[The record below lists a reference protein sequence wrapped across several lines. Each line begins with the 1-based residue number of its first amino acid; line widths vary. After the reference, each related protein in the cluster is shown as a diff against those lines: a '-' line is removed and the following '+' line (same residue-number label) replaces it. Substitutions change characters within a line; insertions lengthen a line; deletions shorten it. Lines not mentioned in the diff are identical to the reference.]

1 MSLPEQFSELVKQH
15 LHDDVQQLALQR
27 NRFPQLSDA
36 DFRFLLQQIEGRQ
49 RTCEKLPI
57 LSALPDWWFP
67 VRLSCEQCSSEATA
81 RYKVQIISPFTLD
94 LSPFTFIDLTA
105 GYGIDTFHLAALAR
119 EAHYVERNADLCEIA
134 AHNFQL
140 YRPHIQVHNTTA
152 ETFLAS
158 LPHHPLAQ
166 RPLPNTQYPLPN
178 SEASNSPSGRPIS
191 NSPSGRPIAAQAASN
206 SSLERPIGG
215 TPSHSPS
222 GRPLPNS
229 AASHSPS
236 GRPITNSAASHTL
249 IYLDPARRSQSGGK
263 VFRIEDCE
271 PNVIDLLPT
280 LRKHAERIM
289 IKFSPMLDIT
299 AALRALGSDWDT
311 HIVAVNNE
319 VKEVLFLT
327 GKGDIHAVNIRSREM
342 RTDRFCFRPE
352 DEKQAPLHLA
362 PAIQQYLYEPNA
374 AIIKAG
380 AYRLIAEQYGLAK
393 LDVNTHLYTSDTCIS
408 GFPGRIW
415 QVLDAEIKEPKKQL
429 DKSVRYSI
437 LSRNYPLSPEE
448 IRKKYKL
455 RDGDEQ
461 YLIAARHQGK
471 PLLIGAKRL

>member
-1 MSLPEQFSELVKQH
+1 MSLPEQFSELVQQH

-49 RTCEKLPI
+49 RTCEKLPT

-81 RYKVQIISPFTLD
+81 RYKAQIIPLSTLD
-94 LSPFTFIDLTA
+94 LQPSTLDHSPSTLDLKPSTLDLQPSTLDTLIDLTA

-119 EAHYVERNADLCEIA
+119 EAHYVERNAELCAIA
-134 AHNFQL
+134 EHNFQL

-152 ETFLAS
+152 ESFLSS
-158 LPHHPLAQ
+158 LPISDT
-166 RPLPNTQYPLPN
+166 RY
-178 SEASNSPSGRPIS
+178 PIS
-191 NSPSGRPIAAQAASN
+191 DTPYPISDT
-206 SSLERPIGG
+206 RYPISD
-215 TPSHSPS
+215 T
-222 GRPLPNS
+222 RY
-229 AASHSPS
+229 
-236 GRPITNSAASHTL
+236 PISDTL

-271 PNVIDLLPT
+271 PNVIELLPT

-327 GKGDIHAVNIRSREM
+327 GKGVIHAVNILSREM

-352 DEKQAPLHLA
+352 DEKQAPLRLA
-362 PAIQQYLYEPNA
+362 PAIQQYIYEPNA

-408 GFPGRIW
+408 GFPGRLW
-415 QVLDAEIKEPKKQL
+415 QVIDAEIKEPKKQL

-437 LSRNYPLSPEE
+437 LSRNYPLSPDE

-455 RDGDEQ
+455 RDGDDQ

-471 PLLIGAKRL
+471 PLLIGAKRMK

>member
-1 MSLPEQFSELVKQH
+1 MTNLIRQH
-15 LHDDVQQLALQR
+15 MHDDVQQLALQR

-36 DFRFLLQQIEGRQ
+36 DFRFLLQQVDGYQ

-81 RYKVQIISPFTLD
+81 GYKAQIGGACRRL
-94 LSPFTFIDLTA
+94 IDLTA
-105 GYGIDTFHLAALAR
+105 GYGIDTFHLAATAG
-119 EAHYVERNADLCEIA
+119 EAHYVERNADLCRIA
-134 AHNFQL
+134 AHNFAL
-140 YRPHIQVHNTTA
+140 YRENIQVHNTTA
-152 ETFLAS
+152 EAFLAD
-158 LPHHPLAQ
+158 L
-166 RPLPNTQYPLPN
+166 R
-178 SEASNSPSGRPIS
+178 EADE
-191 NSPSGRPIAAQAASN
+191 AAS
-206 SSLERPIGG
+206 
-215 TPSHSPS
+215 
-222 GRPLPNS
+222 
-229 AASHSPS
+229 
-236 GRPITNSAASHTL
+236 TL

-271 PNVIDLLPT
+271 PNVVELLPT
-280 LRKHAERIM
+280 LRKHAARIM

-299 AALRALGSDWDT
+299 AALRALGTDWDT

-319 VKEVLFLT
+319 VKEVLLVT
-327 GKGDIHAVNIRSREM
+327 GEGILHAVNIRTREM

-352 DEKQAPLHLA
+352 DEKLSPMRLA
-362 PAIQQYLYEPNA
+362 PAIQQYIYEPNA

-380 AYRLIAEQYGLAK
+380 AYRLIAEQYGLSK
-393 LDVNTHLYTSDTCIS
+393 LDVNTHLYTSDTYIS
-408 GFPGRIW
+408 GFPGRVWEVI
-415 QVLDAEIKEPKKQL
+415 DAEIKEPKKQL
-429 DKSVRYSI
+429 DKAVRYSI

-471 PLLIGAKRL
+471 PLLIGARRLAQTTAL

>member
-1 MSLPEQFSELVKQH
+1 MSSGVNLATLLREH

-49 RTCEKLPI
+49 RTKDKLPT
-57 LSALPDWWFP
+57 LAQLDDWWFP

-81 RYKVQIISPFTLD
+81 RYKAELVGMCHRL
-94 LSPFTFIDLTA
+94 IDLTA
-105 GYGIDTFHLAALAR
+105 GYGIDTFHLAEGMS
-119 EAHYVERNADLCEIA
+119 EAHYVERNAELCAIA
-134 AHNFQL
+134 QHNFQL

-152 ETFLAS
+152 ESFLAS
-158 LPHHPLAQ
+158 L
-166 RPLPNTQYPLPN
+166 
-178 SEASNSPSGRPIS
+178 
-191 NSPSGRPIAAQAASN
+191 SN
-206 SSLERPIGG
+206 SS
-215 TPSHSPS
+215 PSE
-222 GRPLPNS
+222 
-229 AASHSPS
+229 
-236 GRPITNSAASHTL
+236 RPITNTL
-249 IYLDPARRSQSGGK
+249 IYMDPARRSQSGGK

-280 LRKHAERIM
+280 LRRIGSHIM

-299 AALRALGSDWDT
+299 AALRALGKDWDT

-327 GKGDIHAVNIRSREM
+327 GKGVIHAVNIRTREM
-342 RTDRFCFRPE
+342 RTDRFFFSPE
-352 DEKQAPLHLA
+352 DEKQAELQLA
-362 PAIQQYLYEPNA
+362 PHIQQYIYEPNA

-380 AYRLIAEQYGLAK
+380 AFRLIAEQYELQK
-393 LDVNTHLYTSDTCIS
+393 LDTNTHLYTSDTCMS

-415 QVLDAEIKEPKKQL
+415 QVIDAEIKEPKRQL

-437 LSRNYPLSPEE
+437 ISRNYPLSPED

-455 RDGDEQ
+455 KDGDDR

-471 PLLIGAKRL
+471 PLLINAKRLMFSERTGGATV

>member
-1 MSLPEQFSELVKQH
+1 MSLPEQFSELVQQH

-49 RTCEKLPI
+49 RTCEKLPT

-81 RYKVQIISPFTLD
+81 RYKVEIVRSIDLQPSTLD
-94 LSPFTFIDLTA
+94 LQPSTLDHSPSTLDLKPSTLDTLIDLTA
-105 GYGIDTFHLAALAR
+105 GYGIDTFNLAECAR
-119 EAHYVERNADLCEIA
+119 EAHYVERNAELCAIA
-134 AHNFQL
+134 EHNFQL

-152 ETFLAS
+152 EDFLSS
-158 LPHHPLAQ
+158 LPISDTP
-166 RPLPNTQYPLPN
+166 Y
-178 SEASNSPSGRPIS
+178 PIS
-191 NSPSGRPIAAQAASN
+191 DTRYPISD
-206 SSLERPIGG
+206 
-215 TPSHSPS
+215 
-222 GRPLPNS
+222 
-229 AASHSPS
+229 
-236 GRPITNSAASHTL
+236 TL

-271 PNVIDLLPT
+271 PNVIELLPT
-280 LRKHAERIM
+280 LRMHAERIM

-327 GKGDIHAVNIRSREM
+327 GKGVIHAVNIRTREM
-342 RTDRFCFRPE
+342 HTDRFSFRPD
-352 DEKQAPLHLA
+352 DEKQAPLRLA
-362 PAIQQYLYEPNA
+362 PAIQQYIYEPNA

-380 AYRLIAEQYGLAK
+380 AYRLIAEQYELQK

-408 GFPGRIW
+408 SFPGRIW
-415 QVLDAEIKEPKKQL
+415 QVIDAEIKEPKRQL
-429 DKSVRYSI
+429 DKAVRYSI
-437 LSRNYPLSPEE
+437 ISRNYPLSPEE

-471 PLLIGAKRL
+471 PLLIGAKRMK

>member
-1 MSLPEQFSELVKQH
+1 MSLTESLSALVQQH

-27 NRFPQLSDA
+27 NRFPQLSDT

-81 RYKVQIISPFTLD
+81 RYKVAIVQSINLKLSTLD
-94 LSPFTFIDLTA
+94 LKPSTLDTFIDLTA

-119 EAHYVERNADLCEIA
+119 EAHYVERNAELCAIA
-134 AHNFQL
+134 EHNFQL

-152 ETFLAS
+152 EDFLSS
-158 LPHHPLAQ
+158 LPHH
-166 RPLPNTQYPLPN
+166 QY
-178 SEASNSPSGRPIS
+178 PIS
-191 NSPSGRPIAAQAASN
+191 NSAASN
-206 SSLERPIGG
+206 
-215 TPSHSPS
+215 SPS

-229 AASHSPS
+229 AASNSPS
-236 GRPITNSAASHTL
+236 GRPLPNSAASNTL

-271 PNVIDLLPT
+271 PNVIELLPI
-280 LRKHAERIM
+280 LRTYAERIM

-299 AALRALGSDWDT
+299 AALRALGTDWDT
-311 HIVAVNNE
+311 HVVAVNNE

-327 GKGDIHAVNIRSREM
+327 GKGVIHAVNIRTREM
-342 RTDRFCFRPE
+342 HTDRFHFSPE
-352 DEKQAPLHLA
+352 DEKQAPLQLA
-362 PAIQQYLYEPNA
+362 PVIQQYIYEPNA

-380 AYRLIAEQYGLAK
+380 AFRLIAEQYDLQK
-393 LDVNTHLYTSDTCIS
+393 LDTNTHLYTSDTCIS

-415 QVLDAEIKEPKKQL
+415 QVLDAEIKEPKRQL

-437 LSRNYPLSPEE
+437 ISRNYPLSPDE

-461 YLIAARHQGK
+461 YLIAARLQGK
-471 PLLIGAKRL
+471 PLLIGAKRLMLSV

>member
-1 MSLPEQFSELVKQH
+1 MTNLIRQH
-15 LHDDVQQLALQR
+15 MHDDVQQLALQR

-36 DFRFLLQQIEGRQ
+36 DFRFLLQQVDGYQ

-81 RYKVQIISPFTLD
+81 DYKAQIAGACRRL
-94 LSPFTFIDLTA
+94 IDLTA
-105 GYGIDTFHLAALAR
+105 GYGIDTFHLAATAG
-119 EAHYVERNADLCEIA
+119 EAHYVERNADLCRIA
-134 AHNFQL
+134 AHNFAL
-140 YRPHIQVHNTTA
+140 YRENIQVHNTTA
-152 ETFLAS
+152 EAFLAD
-158 LPHHPLAQ
+158 L
-166 RPLPNTQYPLPN
+166 R
-178 SEASNSPSGRPIS
+178 EADE
-191 NSPSGRPIAAQAASN
+191 AAS
-206 SSLERPIGG
+206 
-215 TPSHSPS
+215 
-222 GRPLPNS
+222 
-229 AASHSPS
+229 
-236 GRPITNSAASHTL
+236 TL

-271 PNVIDLLPT
+271 PNVVELLPT

-299 AALRALGSDWDT
+299 AALRVLGTDWDT

-327 GKGDIHAVNIRSREM
+327 GQGVIHAVNIRTREM
-342 RTDRFCFRPE
+342 HTDRFCFRPE
-352 DEKQAPLHLA
+352 DEKQAPLRLA
-362 PAIQQYLYEPNA
+362 PAIQQYIYEPNA

-380 AYRLIAEQYGLAK
+380 AYRLIAEQYELSK
-393 LDVNTHLYTSDTCIS
+393 LDVNTHLYTSATLLPD
-408 GFPGRIW
+408 FPGRIW
-415 QVLDAEIKEPKKQL
+415 QVLDAEIKEPKRQL

-455 RDGDEQ
+455 LDGDEQ

-471 PLLIGAKRL
+471 PLLISAKRL

>member
-1 MSLPEQFSELVKQH
+1 MSLPEQFSALVQQH

-81 RYKVQIISPFTLD
+81 NYKAAIVQSIDLKPSTLD
-94 LSPFTFIDLTA
+94 LKPSTFATFIDLTA
-105 GYGIDTFHLAALAR
+105 GYGIDTFHLAALAH
-119 EAHYVERNADLCEIA
+119 EAHYVERNAELCAIA
-134 AHNFQL
+134 EHNFQL

-152 ETFLAS
+152 EDFLSS
-158 LPHHPLAQ
+158 LPHHP
-166 RPLPNTQYPLPN
+166 Y
-178 SEASNSPSGRPIS
+178 PIS
-191 NSPSGRPIAAQAASN
+191 NSV
-206 SSLERPIGG
+206 
-215 TPSHSPS
+215 
-222 GRPLPNS
+222 
-229 AASHSPS
+229 
-236 GRPITNSAASHTL
+236 ASHTL

-289 IKFSPMLDIT
+289 IKFSPMLDTT
-299 AALRALGSDWDT
+299 AALRAMGGDWDT

-327 GKGDIHAVNIRSREM
+327 GKGDIHAVNILSREM
-342 RTDRFCFRPE
+342 RTDRFVFCSE
-352 DEKQAPLHLA
+352 DEKQAPLRLA
-362 PAIQQYLYEPNA
+362 PVIQQYIYEPNA

-380 AYRLIAEQYGLAK
+380 AYRLISERYGLSK
-393 LDVNTHLYTSDTCIS
+393 LDTNTHLYTSDTLLPD
-408 GFPGRIW
+408 FPGRVW
-415 QVLDAEIKEPKKQL
+415 QVVDAEIKDPKKQL
-429 DKSVRYSI
+429 LSSVRYSI

-455 RDGDEQ
+455 RDGDDQ
-461 YLIAARHQGK
+461 YILAARLQGK

>member
-1 MSLPEQFSELVKQH
+1 MPSLEPLSALIQQH

-27 NRFPQLSDA
+27 NRFPHLSDA
-36 DFRFLLQQIEGRQ
+36 DFRFLLQQVEGYQ
-49 RTCEKLPI
+49 RTCDKLPT

-81 RYKVQIISPFTLD
+81 RYKADLLKQWVDETNVEKLD
-94 LSPFTFIDLTA
+94 ILIDLTA
-105 GYGIDTFHLAALAR
+105 GYGIDTFHLAAYTH
-119 EAHYVERNADLCEIA
+119 EAHYVERNAELCRIA
-134 AHNFQL
+134 EHNFQL

-152 ETFLAS
+152 EAFLSS
-158 LPHHPLAQ
+158 LPHH
-166 RPLPNTQYPLPN
+166 QYPISN
-178 SEASNSPSGRPIS
+178 SEASNSPSGRP
-191 NSPSGRPIAAQAASN
+191 
-206 SSLERPIGG
+206 
-215 TPSHSPS
+215 
-222 GRPLPNS
+222 LP
-229 AASHSPS
+229 
-236 GRPITNSAASHTL
+236 NSAASHTL

-271 PNVIDLLPT
+271 PNVVELLPT

-299 AALRALGSDWDT
+299 AALRVLGTDWDT

-327 GKGDIHAVNIRSREM
+327 GQGVIHAVNIRTREM
-342 RTDRFCFRPE
+342 HTDRFCFRPE
-352 DEKQAPLHLA
+352 DEKQAPLRLA
-362 PAIQQYLYEPNA
+362 PAIQQYIYEPNA

-380 AYRLIAEQYGLAK
+380 AYRLIAEQYELSK
-393 LDVNTHLYTSDTCIS
+393 LDVNTHLYTSATLLPD
-408 GFPGRIW
+408 FPGRIW
-415 QVLDAEIKEPKKQL
+415 QVLDAEIKEPKRQL

-455 RDGDEQ
+455 LDGDEQ
-461 YLIAARHQGK
+461 YLIAARHKGK
-471 PLLIGAKRL
+471 PLLIGAKRMK

>member
-1 MSLPEQFSELVKQH
+1 MSSGINLATLLREH

-49 RTCEKLPI
+49 RTKDKLPT
-57 LSALPDWWFP
+57 LAQLDDWWFP

-81 RYKVQIISPFTLD
+81 RYKAELVGMCHRL
-94 LSPFTFIDLTA
+94 IDLTA
-105 GYGIDTFHLAALAR
+105 GYGIDTFHLAEGMS
-119 EAHYVERNADLCEIA
+119 EAHYVERNAELCAIA
-134 AHNFQL
+134 QHNFQL

-152 ETFLAS
+152 ESFLAS
-158 LPHHPLAQ
+158 L
-166 RPLPNTQYPLPN
+166 
-178 SEASNSPSGRPIS
+178 
-191 NSPSGRPIAAQAASN
+191 SN
-206 SSLERPIGG
+206 SS
-215 TPSHSPS
+215 PSE
-222 GRPLPNS
+222 
-229 AASHSPS
+229 
-236 GRPITNSAASHTL
+236 RPITNTL
-249 IYLDPARRSQSGGK
+249 IYIDPARRSQSGGK

-280 LRKHAERIM
+280 LRRIASHIM

-299 AALRALGSDWDT
+299 AALRALGRDWDT

-327 GKGDIHAVNIRSREM
+327 GKGVIHAVNIRTREM
-342 RTDRFCFRPE
+342 RTDRFFFSPE
-352 DEKQAPLHLA
+352 DEKQAELQLA
-362 PAIQQYLYEPNA
+362 PHIQQYIYEPNA

-380 AYRLIAEQYGLAK
+380 AFRLIAKQYELQK
-393 LDVNTHLYTSDTCIS
+393 LDTNTHLYTSDTYMS

-415 QVLDAEIKEPKKQL
+415 QVIDAEIKEPKRQL

-437 LSRNYPLSPEE
+437 ISRNYPLSPED

-455 RDGDEQ
+455 KDGDDR

-471 PLLIGAKRL
+471 PLLISAERLEVRGERSG

>member
-1 MSLPEQFSELVKQH
+1 MSLPEPFSELVKQH

-27 NRFPQLSDA
+27 NRFPHLSDA

-49 RTCEKLPI
+49 RTCEKLPT

-81 RYKVQIISPFTLD
+81 RYKVAIVQSFNLQPSTLDHKPSTLDHSPSTLD
-94 LSPFTFIDLTA
+94 LQPSTLDTFIDLTA
-105 GYGIDTFHLAALAR
+105 GYGIDTFHLAAYTH
-119 EAHYVERNADLCEIA
+119 EAHYVERNAELCRIA
-134 AHNFQL
+134 EHNFQL

-152 ETFLAS
+152 EAFLAS
-158 LPHHPLAQ
+158 LPHH
-166 RPLPNTQYPLPN
+166 QYPISN
-178 SEASNSPSGRPIS
+178 SAASNSPSGRPI
-191 NSPSGRPIAAQAASN
+191 
-206 SSLERPIGG
+206 GG
-215 TPSHSPS
+215 TPSNSAASNSPS

-229 AASHSPS
+229 E
-236 GRPITNSAASHTL
+236 ASHTL
-249 IYLDPARRSQSGGK
+249 IYLDPARRSQSGSK

-271 PNVIDLLPT
+271 PNVIELLPT
-280 LRKHAERIM
+280 LRMHADRIL

-299 AALRALGSDWDT
+299 AALRVLGTDWDT
-311 HIVAVNNE
+311 HVVAVNNE

-327 GKGDIHAVNIRSREM
+327 GTGVIHTVNIRATK
-342 RTDRFCFRPE
+342 TDRFCFSPA
-352 DEKQAPLHLA
+352 DEKQAQMMIA
-362 PAIQQYLYEPNA
+362 PAIEQYIYEPNA

-380 AYRLIAEQYGLAK
+380 AFRLIGERYDLQK

-415 QVLDAEIKEPKKQL
+415 QVIDAEIKEPKRQL
-429 DKSVRYSI
+429 DKAVRYSI
-437 LSRNYPLSPEE
+437 LSRNYPLSPDE

-455 RDGDEQ
+455 RDGDDQ

>member
-49 RTCEKLPI
+49 RTCEKLPV

-81 RYKVQIISPFTLD
+81 RYKVEIARSIDLKPSTLD
-94 LSPFTFIDLTA
+94 LQPSTLDLQPSTLDTFIDLTA
-105 GYGIDTFHLAALAR
+105 GYGIDTFHLAATAG
-119 EAHYVERNADLCEIA
+119 EAHYVERNAELCTIA
-134 AHNFQL
+134 AHNFAL

-152 ETFLAS
+152 EDFLSS
-158 LPHHPLAQ
+158 LPISDT
-166 RPLPNTQYPLPN
+166 RY
-178 SEASNSPSGRPIS
+178 PIS
-191 NSPSGRPIAAQAASN
+191 D
-206 SSLERPIGG
+206 
-215 TPSHSPS
+215 
-222 GRPLPNS
+222 
-229 AASHSPS
+229 
-236 GRPITNSAASHTL
+236 TL

-271 PNVIDLLPT
+271 PNVIELLPT

-299 AALRALGSDWDT
+299 AALRVLGTDWDT

-327 GKGDIHAVNIRSREM
+327 GQGVIHAVNILSREM

-362 PAIQQYLYEPNA
+362 PAIQQYIYEPNA

-380 AYRLIAEQYGLAK
+380 AYRLIAEQYGLQK
-393 LDVNTHLYTSDTCIS
+393 LDTNTHLYTSDTYMA

-415 QVLDAEIKEPKKQL
+415 QVVEDIKEPKKQL
-429 DKSVRYSI
+429 DKSARYSI
-437 LSRNYPLSPEE
+437 LSRNYPLSPDE

-455 RDGDEQ
+455 RDGDDQ

-471 PLLIGAKRL
+471 PLLIGAKRMK

>member
-1 MSLPEQFSELVKQH
+1 MSLPELFSALVQQH

-36 DFRFLLQQIEGRQ
+36 DFRFLLQQVEGRQ

-81 RYKVQIISPFTLD
+81 RYKAELVGMCHRL
-94 LSPFTFIDLTA
+94 IDLTA
-105 GYGIDTFHLAALAR
+105 GYGIDTFHLAEGMS
-119 EAHYVERNADLCEIA
+119 EAHYVERNAELCAIA
-134 AHNFQL
+134 QHNFQL

-152 ETFLAS
+152 EDFLSS
-158 LPHHPLAQ
+158 LPHHPYPISNSEAS
-166 RPLPNTQYPLPN
+166 NTPYPIPN
-178 SEASNSPSGRPIS
+178 SEASNTPYPIS
-191 NSPSGRPIAAQAASN
+191 NS
-206 SSLERPIGG
+206 E
-215 TPSHSPS
+215 
-222 GRPLPNS
+222 
-229 AASHSPS
+229 
-236 GRPITNSAASHTL
+236 ASHTL

-280 LRKHAERIM
+280 LRRIASHIM

-299 AALRALGSDWDT
+299 AALRALGRDWDT

-327 GKGDIHAVNIRSREM
+327 GKGVIHAVNIRTREM
-342 RTDRFCFRPE
+342 RTDRFFFSPE
-352 DEKQAPLHLA
+352 DEKQAELQLA
-362 PAIQQYLYEPNA
+362 PHIQQYIYEPNA

-380 AYRLIAEQYGLAK
+380 AYRLISERYGLSK
-393 LDVNTHLYTSDTCIS
+393 LDTNTHLYTSDTLLPD
-408 GFPGRIW
+408 FPGRVW
-415 QVLDAEIKEPKKQL
+415 QVVDAEIKDPKKQL
-429 DKSVRYSI
+429 LSSVRYSI
-437 LSRNYPLSPEE
+437 LSRNYPLSPDQ

-455 RDGDEQ
+455 RDGDDQ
-461 YLIAARHQGK
+461 YILAARLQGK
-471 PLLIGAKRL
+471 PLLIGARRL

>member
-49 RTCEKLPI
+49 RTCEKLPT

-81 RYKVQIISPFTLD
+81 RYKVAIVQSINLKPSTLD
-94 LSPFTFIDLTA
+94 LKPSTLDLPPSTLDTFIDLTA

-119 EAHYVERNADLCEIA
+119 EAHYVERNADLCAIA
-134 AHNFQL
+134 EHNFQL

-152 ETFLAS
+152 EDFLSS
-158 LPHHPLAQ
+158 LPISDTPYPISDT
-166 RPLPNTQYPLPN
+166 RYPISDTPYPLPH

-191 NSPSGRPIAAQAASN
+191 NSEASN
-206 SSLERPIGG
+206 
-215 TPSHSPS
+215 
-222 GRPLPNS
+222 
-229 AASHSPS
+229 
-236 GRPITNSAASHTL
+236 TL

-271 PNVIDLLPT
+271 PNVIELLPT
-280 LRKHAERIM
+280 LRMHAERIM

-299 AALRALGSDWDT
+299 AALRVLGTDWDT

-327 GKGDIHAVNIRSREM
+327 GKGVIHAVNILSREM

-352 DEKQAPLHLA
+352 DEKQAPLRLA
-362 PAIQQYLYEPNA
+362 HVIQQYIYEPNA

-393 LDVNTHLYTSDTCIS
+393 LDVNTHLYTSDMHMA

-415 QVLDAEIKEPKKQL
+415 QVLDAEIKEPKRQL
-429 DKSVRYSI
+429 DKSARYSI
-437 LSRNYPLSPEE
+437 LSRNYPLSPDE

-455 RDGDEQ
+455 RDGDDQ

-471 PLLIGAKRL
+471 PLLIGARRL

>member
-1 MSLPEQFSELVKQH
+1 MSLTEQFSELVQQH

-27 NRFPQLSDA
+27 NRFPQLTDA
-36 DFRFLLQQIEGRQ
+36 DFRFLLQQVEGYQ
-49 RTCEKLPI
+49 RTCDKLPT

-81 RYKVQIISPFTLD
+81 RYKAQIISPSTLD
-94 LSPFTFIDLTA
+94 LKPSTLDLKPSTFATLIDLTA
-105 GYGIDTFHLAALAR
+105 GYGIDTFHLAECAR
-119 EAHYVERNADLCEIA
+119 EAHYVERNAELCRIA
-134 AHNFQL
+134 EHNFQL

-152 ETFLAS
+152 ESFLAS

-178 SEASNSPSGRPIS
+178 S
-191 NSPSGRPIAAQAASN
+191 AASN
-206 SSLERPIGG
+206 
-215 TPSHSPS
+215 SPS

-229 AASHSPS
+229 AAS
-236 GRPITNSAASHTL
+236 NTL

-271 PNVIDLLPT
+271 PNVIELLPT
-280 LRKHAERIM
+280 LRMHADRIL

-299 AALRALGSDWDT
+299 AALRVLGMDWDT

-327 GKGDIHAVNIRSREM
+327 GKGVIHAVNIRTREM

-352 DEKQAPLHLA
+352 DEKQAPLRLA
-362 PAIQQYLYEPNA
+362 PAIQQYIYEPNA

-380 AYRLIAEQYGLAK
+380 AYRLIAEQYELQK
-393 LDVNTHLYTSDTCIS
+393 LDTNTHLYTSDTYIS
-408 GFPGRIW
+408 GFPGRVW
-415 QVLDAEIKEPKKQL
+415 QVIDAEIKEPKKQL

-437 LSRNYPLSPEE
+437 LSRNYPLSPDE

-471 PLLIGAKRL
+471 PLLIGAKRMR

>member
-1 MSLPEQFSELVKQH
+1 MSLPEQFSELVQQH

-49 RTCEKLPI
+49 RTCEKLPT

-81 RYKVQIISPFTLD
+81 RYKAQIAGACSRL
-94 LSPFTFIDLTA
+94 IDLTA

-119 EAHYVERNADLCEIA
+119 EAHYVERNAELCRIA
-134 AHNFQL
+134 EHNFQL

-152 ETFLAS
+152 EDFLSS
-158 LPHHPLAQ
+158 LPISDTPYPISDT
-166 RPLPNTQYPLPN
+166 RYPISDTPYPLPH

-191 NSPSGRPIAAQAASN
+191 NSEASN
-206 SSLERPIGG
+206 
-215 TPSHSPS
+215 
-222 GRPLPNS
+222 
-229 AASHSPS
+229 
-236 GRPITNSAASHTL
+236 TL

-271 PNVIDLLPT
+271 PNVIELLPT
-280 LRKHAERIM
+280 LRMHAERIM

-299 AALRALGSDWDT
+299 AALRVLGTDWDT

-327 GKGDIHAVNIRSREM
+327 GQGVIHAVNIRSREM

-352 DEKQAPLHLA
+352 DEKQAPLRLA
-362 PAIQQYLYEPNA
+362 PAIQQYIYEPNA

-393 LDVNTHLYTSDTCIS
+393 LDVNTHLYTSDMHMA

-415 QVLDAEIKEPKKQL
+415 QVIDAEIKEPKRQL

-455 RDGDEQ
+455 RDGDDQ

>member
-1 MSLPEQFSELVKQH
+1 MSLTESLSALVQQH

-27 NRFPQLSDA
+27 NRFPQLSDT

-81 RYKVQIISPFTLD
+81 RYKVAIVQSIDLKPSTLD
-94 LSPFTFIDLTA
+94 IFIDLTA
-105 GYGIDTFHLAALAR
+105 GYGIDTFHLAEIAQ
-119 EAHYVERNADLCEIA
+119 EAHYVERNAELCAIA

-152 ETFLAS
+152 EDFLSS
-158 LPHHPLAQ
+158 LPHHP
-166 RPLPNTQYPLPN
+166 YPIPN
-178 SEASNSPSGRPIS
+178 SE
-191 NSPSGRPIAAQAASN
+191 
-206 SSLERPIGG
+206 
-215 TPSHSPS
+215 
-222 GRPLPNS
+222 
-229 AASHSPS
+229 
-236 GRPITNSAASHTL
+236 ASHTL
-249 IYLDPARRSQSGGK
+249 IYLDPARRSQSGSK

-271 PNVIDLLPT
+271 PNMIDLLPT
-280 LRKHAERIM
+280 LRMHAERIM

-342 RTDRFCFRPE
+342 RTDRFVFCSE
-352 DEKQAPLHLA
+352 DEKQAPLRLA
-362 PAIQQYLYEPNA
+362 PVIQQYIYEPNA

-380 AYRLIAEQYGLAK
+380 AFRLIAEQYELQK
-393 LDVNTHLYTSDTCIS
+393 LDTNTHLYTSDTCIS

-415 QVLDAEIKEPKKQL
+415 QVLDAEIKEPKRQL
-429 DKSVRYSI
+429 DKSVRYSVI
-437 LSRNYPLSPEE
+437 SRNYPLSPDE

-471 PLLIGAKRL
+471 PLLIGARRL